1 LTQPC
6 SAYISLTQKGAS
18 TGSSFKGKNFIGW
31 MVAKLQGKIMTK
43 LDKRTLMTKAG
54 ISDLKMLS

>member
-1 LTQPC
+1 
-6 SAYISLTQKGAS
+6 LTQKGAS